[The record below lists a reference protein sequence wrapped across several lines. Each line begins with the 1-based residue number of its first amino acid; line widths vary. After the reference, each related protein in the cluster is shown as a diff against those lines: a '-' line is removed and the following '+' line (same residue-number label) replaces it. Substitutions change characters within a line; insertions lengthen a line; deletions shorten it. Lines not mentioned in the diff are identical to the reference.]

1 MNGFNSVYVRR
12 FIHKE
17 QSSFCLSY
25 ELNLK
30 WNGRFWR
37 KKKQTDS
44 IFSENSIDPTSEV
57 KDNTNHLKIK
67 CILTFYFYSTP
78 PTSEK

>member
-1 MNGFNSVYVRR
+1 MEDF
-12 FIHKE
+12 E
-17 QSSFCLSY
+17 
-25 ELNLK
+25 E
-30 WNGRFWR
+30 

>member
-1 MNGFNSVYVRR
+1 MEDF
-12 FIHKE
+12 E
-17 QSSFCLSY
+17 
-25 ELNLK
+25 E
-30 WNGRFWR
+30 

-67 CILTFYFYSTP
+67 CILTFYSTP

>member
-1 MNGFNSVYVRR
+1 MASTVCMWDVLFTKNSRVSV
-12 FIHKE
+12 
-17 QSSFCLSY
+17 Y

-67 CILTFYFYSTP
+67 CILTFYSTP